1 MNKIVAAL
9 LVLGTVAVA
18 FAGVSFCRSKGARAT
33 QIPANVEFAFQ
44 KWMTE
49 HKKSY
54 ATPAELNYRRTSFLA
69 NFLNVERVNS
79 DPTST
84 WKAGLNLFSDLTHE
98 EFVKTYTGLLPE
110 AVKQHEEKIAN
121 QAPLE
126 LNNLHQVPQAV
137 DWTTVPNI
145 VNPVKNQGQCGS
157 CWAFSATATTE
168 SANAIYRKMKVPD
181 LSEQQ
186 LVSCSSSQGNQ
197 GCNGGWPDWAFKYVI
212 AYTGQDSES
221 SYPYKAITGV
231 CKASLQNIAGNVA
244 TFTDV
249 TANSCSSMM
258 AAVVVQPVSVAI
270 YVDSA
275 FQSYSSGIYS
285 DNNCNGQSVN
295 HAVQVVG
302 YNNAGT
308 AYWKVRNSW
317 GASWG
322 EQGYIR
328 MAQKVGGAAGICKI
342 CTVVSYS
349 VPKTQ

>member
-9 LVLGTVAVA
+9 LVFGTVAVA
-18 FAGVSFCRSKGARAT
+18 FAGVSFCRRGAQST

-44 KWMTE
+44 KWMSE
-49 HKKSY
+49 HNKKY
-54 ATPAELNYRRTSFLA
+54 ATPAELNYRRTNFLA
-69 NFLNVERVNS
+69 NFLNVQRVNS

-84 WKAGLNLFSDLTHE
+84 WTAGLNVFSDLTHQE
-98 EFVKTYTGLLPE
+98 LVSGYTGLLPE
-110 AVKQHEEKIAN
+110 AVKQHEEKIAL
-121 QAPLE
+121 QAPAQE
-126 LNNLHQVPQAV
+126 NNLGQMPSSV
-137 DWTTVPNI
+137 DWTTVANI
-145 VNPVKNQGQCGS
+145 VNPIKNQGQCGS

-168 SANAIYRKMKVPD
+168 SANAIYLKKNAPD

-186 LVSCSSSQGNQ
+186 LVSCSSAQGNQ

-212 AYTGQDSES
+212 SYTGQDTES

-231 CKASLQNIAGNVA
+231 CNAKLANIAGTVS

-249 TANSCSSMM
+249 SANSCSSMM
-258 AAVVVQPVSVAI
+258 AAVVKQPVSVAI
-270 YVDSA
+270 YVNSN
-275 FQSYSSGIYS
+275 FQAYKSGVYS
-285 DNNCNGQSVN
+285 DTTCNSQSVN
-295 HAVQVVG
+295 HAVNVVG

-322 EQGYIR
+322 MNGYIN
-328 MAQKVGGAAGICKI
+328 MAQNVGGAAGMCRI

-349 VPKTQ
+349 IPKTN